1 MFPFFFFL
9 ATHIFLFY
17 VFFSLTTHIF
27 LFYVFFFT
35 TDIVCP
41 HIYFRRQSKPP
52 GYLEAD
58 PIPAIIGATAFF
70 LWCFLPF
77 ILINVALLKAVKNAE
92 EGGQNLDDLQLTD
105 RSFRLKFGWAVN
117 KYRTYPHPWETGI
130 LGDNNDHFMFF
141 AACIWETF
149 NAIVKISAVAA
160 AELMFAKTR
169 VSFMKTGKLEELIC
183 VSYFFH

>member
-1 MFPFFFFL
+1 M
-9 ATHIFLFY
+9 
-17 VFFSLTTHIF
+17 
-27 LFYVFFFT
+27 
-35 TDIVCP
+35 
-41 HIYFRRQSKPP
+41 
-52 GYLEAD
+52 
-58 PIPAIIGATAFF
+58 
-70 LWCFLPF
+70 
-77 ILINVALLKAVKNAE
+77 KAVKNAE

-130 LGDNNDHFMFF
+130 LGDNNDDFMFF

-169 VSFMKTGKLEELIC
+169 VSFMKTGKFRRFNITVFFSLTSPNSFFFFPI
-183 VSYFFH
+183 FFHSYIFVYRCSLDCSTLSRHCLQHNDCYV